1 MMATTTSIGALARI
15 AGRDAIR
22 HRRHSLLLAAMIALP
37 VAGLAAGTTLLD
49 TLGQQTG
56 SVWIEMFGSLVVVV
70 FWTLSAITLV
80 AAVLM
85 ASAAVTIAA
94 RRQLRALGL
103 LAAAGAAGAQLGTVV
118 ILQAAALGLAGALV
132 GVPAGLLVARALL
145 PHLAQAMHFPVAEV
159 PLLVT
164 PGRLLLAAGLG
175 LLAAVGA
182 ALVPA
187 VRAARQPVTAALA
200 AHQPPP
206 RHPRRLTIAGIMLVL
221 VGLALVVLGV
231 WVSGTPWQPWVA
243 VASVPA
249 VLVGFAALSP
259 ALVALVG
266 RTARRLPAT
275 GRLAVRDLARHRTRS
290 AATVAAITAALAVPM
305 LLGVQAATS
314 AASERAYA
322 PRELRADQVL
332 ADSPAA
338 AAEVTKLLPGAHQAP
353 FTTAEDPGGRAVT
366 VHGPLIDQEHSGVA
380 NQHPAI
386 GERELL
392 VAMGGDQAAAAFANG
407 AVVAFGTN
415 LVPDGQV
422 TLAIT
427 DSTGPARR
435 IRVPAVEVTT
445 GLYLGQTL
453 PTFVISRQTAQRLGL
468 PGLTTPP
475 HYLVRAT
482 RPLSDGQRDQLRA
495 LQTHVPG
502 ISWAEPD
509 PNQQA
514 FEQGLGP
521 ILLALLAVAGMIAL
535 GSVAAACALT
545 LSEARPDLTTLGQ
558 LGATPAMTRRLM
570 AAQAWLL
577 ATLGGLL
584 AAAIALAP
592 VVVHTLANWQVRPR
606 LDILVTP
613 SALAVPWTLLAV
625 VAVGIPALAAAAASL
640 LGRSPAPLTA
650 RRGGGPAPAD
660 HQPPA
665 SVA

>member
-1 MMATTTSIGALARI
+1 MMATITSIGALARI
-15 AGRDAIR
+15 AGRDALQ

-37 VAGLAAGTTLLD
+37 VAGLVAGTTLLD
-49 TLGQQTG
+49 SLWQQRG
-56 SVWIEMFGSLVVVV
+56 SEWILNWISNWGSLVVVV
-70 FWTLSAITLV
+70 FWTLSAITLA

-85 ASAAVTIAA
+85 VSAAVTIAI

-103 LAAAGAAGAQLGTVV
+103 LAAAGAGGRQLGIVV
-118 ILQAAALGLAGALV
+118 ILQAAALGLLGVVV
-132 GVPAGLLVARALL
+132 GIPAGLLAARALL
-145 PHLAQAMHFPVAEV
+145 PHLVQAIDGSRSAPVL
-159 PLLVT
+159 PLVVG

-175 LLAAVGA
+175 LLAAVVA

-187 VRAARQPVTAALA
+187 VRAARQPVTQALA

-206 RHPRRLTIAGIMLVL
+206 CQPRRLTIVGIVLVL
-221 VGLALVVLGV
+221 VGLALVVLQV
-231 WVSGTPWQPWVA
+231 WVSGTPWQPWVT

-249 VLVGFAALSP
+249 VLAGFAALSP
-259 ALVALVG
+259 ALITLVG
-266 RTARRLPAT
+266 RTGRWLPAT

-290 AATVAAITAALAVPM
+290 AAAVAAITAALAVPM
-305 LLGVQAATS
+305 LLGVQVAMS
-314 AASERAYA
+314 AASERAYG

-386 GERELL
+386 GDQELL
-392 VAMGGDQAAAAFANG
+392 VAMGGEQAAAAFADG

-422 TLAIT
+422 TLTIT
-427 DSTGPARR
+427 DTSRPERH

-453 PTFVISRQTAQRLGL
+453 PTFVISRQTAQHLGL
-468 PGLTTPP
+468 PGLTEPP
-475 HYLVRAT
+475 VYLVRAT

-509 PNQQA
+509 PNVQA
-514 FEQGLGP
+514 FDQGMRS

-535 GSVAAACALT
+535 GSVAVAGALA

-577 ATLGGLL
+577 ATLGALL
-584 AAAIALAP
+584 AVAIGLGP
-592 VVVHTLANWQVRPR
+592 VVIQTLASWQVRPR
-606 LDILVTP
+606 LDILFTP

-640 LGRSPAPLTA
+640 LGRSPAPLTP
-650 RRGGGPAPAD
+650 RRGG
-660 HQPPA
+660 
-665 SVA
+665 